1 MHVAELA
8 TGVLE
13 SEPRSGEW
21 VACTRALAEAAFS
34 PSRKLAQESTQAI
47 FTRIVEPWADQFD
60 PALCERYMEF
70 MSEVLYA
77 PNSPV
82 APLLA
87 DLGYPTP
94 GRLRD
99 RYRRVCQD
107 NMRAVR
113 DRDKVKKVVV
123 LSRVTLGA
131 DIAVTSTVMMAAYQ
145 AFRDADIDFVG
156 PRKNAALFTETPHV
170 EGRYAV
176 SYSRGAVLASRL
188 ATWAKVR
195 ARVQACVKGLRP
207 GEWIVIDPD
216 SRLTQLGLLPVVDD
230 EHYRFFESRSYAED
244 DPAPLGR
251 LTADWCCGVMLDV
264 SLEHTFP
271 SPELHSWESSRGNFF
286 RLGSRALAA
295 SVSFGV
301 GGKESKRLGGWFEDA
316 LLELLRRRRYRIVLD
331 YGAGE
336 EEARLIDER
345 IRAFSGSVAPIKEQ
359 VIADLMTWKG
369 NLPGFG
375 GLTQCTQVYIGYDSA
390 AAHLAS
396 ALHVPVIEV
405 FTGAAS
411 ERMRQRWTPA
421 GPGPV
426 HVIPAD
432 GPQDGPAVLAKIE
445 ERLVEIEKTFR

>member
-1 MHVAELA
+1 MQASKLA

-13 SEPRSGEW
+13 SEPGSGEW
-21 VACTRALAEAAFS
+21 LACVRDLAEAAFS
-34 PSRKLAQESTQAI
+34 PSGKLAEESTQAI
-47 FTRIVEPWADQFD
+47 FTRIIEPWADQFD
-60 PALCERYMEF
+60 PLLCQRYTEF

-82 APLLA
+82 VPLLV

-94 GRLRD
+94 EHLRD

-107 NMRAVR
+107 NRRAVR
-113 DRDKVKKVVV
+113 DRAKVKKVVV

-131 DIAVTSTVMMAAYQ
+131 DIAVTSTVMLAASQ
-145 AFRDADIDFVG
+145 AFRDAEIDFVG
-156 PRKNAALFTETPHV
+156 PRKNASLFTGTPRV
-170 EGRYAV
+170 GRYHAV
-176 SYSRGAVLASRL
+176 SYARGALLASRL
-188 ATWAKVR
+188 ATWATVR
-195 ARVQACVKGLRP
+195 SSVQACVQDLRP
-207 GEWIVIDPD
+207 EEWILIDPD

-230 EHYRFFESRSYAED
+230 ERYCFFESRSYAND

-251 LTADWCCGVMLDV
+251 LTADWCRGIMADV
-264 SLEHTFP
+264 SVDHTYPFLGLQ
-271 SPELHSWESSRGNFF
+271 SQEICRGDFFRFGSSR
-286 RLGSRALAA
+286 LAA

-301 GGKESKRLGGWFEDA
+301 GGKESKRLSGWFEDA
-316 LLELLRRRRYRIVLD
+316 LLELLRRRGFRIVLD

-345 IRAFSGSVAPIKEQ
+345 IRSFPGSVAPIKDQ

-369 NLPGFG
+369 DLPGFG
-375 GLTQCTQVYIGYDSA
+375 GLTQCTHVFIGYDSA

-396 ALHVPVIEV
+396 ALRVPVIEV

-432 GPQDGPAVLAKIE
+432 GPQDAPAVLAQLE